1 MILICRNYGFICLG
15 IIHEN
20 CERKF
25 RIERAESNCVRLCGR
40 QNPKVT
46 SLDSPSPI
54 GVEPVSCL

>member
-25 RIERAESNCVRLCGR
+25 RIERAE
-40 QNPKVT
+40 KVIE
-46 SLDSPSPI
+46 PPI
-54 GVEPVSCL
+54 VWQTKP